1 MPLIPRPTLGI
12 GVGQRTTRNVILT
25 AGISLFVMMGVAV
38 VGLRIGRQV
47 LASGSPVA
55 AGVLMVGLGF
65 AVAIIYGIARD
76 TTTGLMVWMGAMVF
90 GRLVG
95 GGGLLTLDRV
105 AFLALVGAFFIEVV
119 TGRRELGR
127 FGTTEFLMLC
137 FVIYLF
143 GSIVAPHALPAV
155 GEKGEDRSLIDLIL
169 TSAFLPFAGFVLARQ
184 LLVTERNVRRFL
196 WFIVGFGV
204 YLALTNVFWLI
215 GPESLVFPPDILD
228 GSVGTHDDRGRG
240 VFLNAAVTGY
250 VLVVTFVVA
259 MYLASRSP
267 RRWVRYPL
275 LASGLLMLIG
285 IGLTQTRSAWL
296 AAVVVVLFGAAMH
309 SGFRRWYVFILIGFV
324 ALVAVNWQTVTSQDR
339 TQGGVTSTNETDDR
353 LNAAATGIWAIKEKP
368 VLGWGLGRF
377 PAINTI
383 HHQAWGDTPWKRGY
397 GIYPHDT
404 QIGIGAEL
412 GLAGLTLWLL
422 IIVSMVVASRRAY
435 RTLPRSG
442 LVSRELAV
450 VFWCTGIA
458 WIVTASLI
466 DVRLFS
472 FANTLFFIF
481 GGMCAGLAD
490 AALAE
495 RGEDED
501 DEPAPGLIES
511 TLANPVPRLRG

>member
-1 MPLIPRPTLGI
+1 MPLIPRPSLGI
-12 GVGQRTTRNVILT
+12 GVGQRTPRNVIL
-25 AGISLFVMMGVAV
+25 AAAVSIIVMMGVAA

-55 AGVLMVGLGF
+55 AGVLMVGIGF
-65 AVAIIYGIARD
+65 VVAIIYGIARD
-76 TTTGLMVWMGAMVF
+76 TMTGLMVWMTAMAF

-95 GGGLLTLDRV
+95 GGGLLTLDRL
-105 AFLALVGAFFIEVV
+105 AFLGLVGAFFISVV

-137 FVIYLF
+137 FVIYLV
-143 GSIVAPHALPAV
+143 GSIVAPHALPSV
-155 GEKGEDRSLIDLIL
+155 GEKGEDRSLIELIL

-184 LLVTERNVRRFL
+184 LLVDERNVRRFL
-196 WFIVGFGV
+196 WFVTGFGI

-215 GPESLVFPPDILD
+215 GPEALVFPSDILD
-228 GSVGTHDDRGRG
+228 ASVGTHDDRGRG

-250 VLVVTFVVA
+250 VLVVTFIA
-259 MYLASRSP
+259 TMFLASQTKRRS
-267 RRWVRYPL
+267 VRIAL
-275 LASGLLMLIG
+275 LLSSLLMLIG

-296 AAVVVVLFGAAMH
+296 AAVVVVLFGAAVH
-309 SGFRRWYVFILIGFV
+309 TGFRRWYAVIIIGFV

-339 TQGGVTSTNETDDR
+339 TQGGVTSTNETEDR

-368 VLGWGLGRF
+368 ILGWGLGRF

-412 GLAGLTLWLL
+412 GLVGLTLWLM
-422 IIVSMVVASRRAY
+422 IIFSMVVASRRAY

-442 LVSRELAV
+442 LINRELAV
-450 VFWCTGIA
+450 VFWCVGIA
-458 WIVTASLI
+458 WVVTASLI

-490 AALAE
+490 AQARQDAE
-495 RGEDED
+495 LED
-501 DEPAPGLIES
+501 DEPMGLIES
-511 TLANPVPRLRG
+511 ASLAPAPWGRV